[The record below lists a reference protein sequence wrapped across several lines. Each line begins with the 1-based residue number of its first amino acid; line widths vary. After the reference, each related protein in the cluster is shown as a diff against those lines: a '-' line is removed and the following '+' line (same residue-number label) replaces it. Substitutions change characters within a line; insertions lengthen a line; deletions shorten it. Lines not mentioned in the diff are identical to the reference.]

1 MATYFDAYGNP
12 VKPKSAGWILPLLV
26 LVLASAGANY
36 WLWKERSKTTA
47 EAFSATAK
55 LAATEAMQ
63 KEMAQQLEKLEAEKK
78 ELVEAKE
85 QAIKDAKEKSL
96 ELAKLKDDVAGVE
109 VKNEPEKEAA
119 ADDKGKAGAKGK
131 DAKDEKTG
139 KEATAKAA
147 DKKADAK
154 AEAKSK
160 AKPKAKKKSADA
172 SHKKDSS
179 KESPE
184 REL

>member
-26 LVLASAGANY
+26 IILASAGANY

-47 EAFSATAK
+47 EAFTATAK

-119 ADDKGKAGAKGK
+119 ADDKGRTGAKGK
-131 DAKDEKTG
+131 DEAAVKTD
-139 KEATAKAA
+139 KA
-147 DKKADAK
+147 DKRT
-154 AEAKSK
+154 EAKSK

>member
-26 LVLASAGANY
+26 IVLASGGANY

-47 EAFSATAK
+47 EAFTATAK

-131 DAKDEKTG
+131 
-139 KEATAKAA
+139 EATAKAT